1 MPHTPRDDHRHEVEA
16 RDEEDAE
23 EGRKAHAAHDSDA
36 HAAASRCT
44 GTGRKGEREAT
55 DDGGEG
61 RHEDR
66 AEAELRRF
74 EDGIYRIHPMIHTF
88 FDKFHDEDGILR
100 RETDDHDDAGLHVD
114 AVLVTVAR
122 RAEEGGELVHYVL
135 REDSAEDA
143 RRHREEDGERHR
155 PALVER
161 GQTEER
167 KDERQ
172 S

>member
-66 AEAELRRF
+66 AETELCRF
-74 EDGIYRIHPMIHTF
+74 LDSIYRVHPMIHTLLR
-88 FDKFHDEDGILR
+88 KFHDEDGILR
-100 RETDDHDDAGLHVD
+100 SQPDDHDDTDLHIDTILV
-114 AVLVTVAR
+114 AVTG
-122 RAEEGGELVHYVL
+122 RAQK
-135 REDSAEDA
+135 S
-143 RRHREEDGERHR
+143 
-155 PALVER
+155 
-161 GQTEER
+161 GQLIH
-167 KDERQ
+167 DIL
-172 S
+172 